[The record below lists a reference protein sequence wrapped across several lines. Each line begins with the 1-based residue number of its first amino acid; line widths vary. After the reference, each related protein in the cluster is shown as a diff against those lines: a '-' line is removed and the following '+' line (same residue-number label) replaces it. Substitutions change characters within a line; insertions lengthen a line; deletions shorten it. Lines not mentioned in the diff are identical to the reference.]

1 MGREQ
6 SPRELDYEG
15 TKKRVIE
22 FLASKRAI
30 VLATSLDG
38 RVTARTVSMVSE
50 GLDVYFMS
58 WGHHTK
64 CVQIRGNPRVALCR
78 DNVQIEGRAEILGSP
93 LNEGNQRYAGMLQAK
108 YPDDYEMF
116 AREPGMVIVKVV
128 PSAITVFSKEGDG
141 FHLDCLNLEEETLCR
156 KGMKE

>member
-22 FLASKRAI
+22 FLASKRAV
-30 VLATSLDG
+30 VLATALDG

-50 GLDVYFMS
+50 GLDVLFMS

-64 CVQIRGNPRVALCR
+64 CTQIRGNPRVALCR
-78 DNVQIEGRAEILGSP
+78 DNVQIEGSAEILGSP
-93 LNEGNQRYAGMLQAK
+93 LDERNQRYAEMLRAK

-116 AREPGMVIVKVV
+116 AREPGMVMVKVV
-128 PSAITVFSKEGDG
+128 PSAITVFGKEGDG
-141 FHLDCLNLEEETLCR
+141 FHLDCLNLEEETVCR
-156 KGMKE
+156 KGMRE